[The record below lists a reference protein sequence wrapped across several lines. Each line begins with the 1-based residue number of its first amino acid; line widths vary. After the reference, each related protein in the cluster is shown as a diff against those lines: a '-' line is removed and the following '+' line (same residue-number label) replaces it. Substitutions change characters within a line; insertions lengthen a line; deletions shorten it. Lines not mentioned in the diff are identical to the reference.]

1 MNELTLKE
9 RLINLINGM
18 TEDQLKDILNLI
30 ENRQAELRKYIR
42 EECLFATDYTIQDKT
57 YKDFIKNISA
67 GGVYIKT
74 QQPHLIGQD
83 ISINFALPDYS
94 ESVKIS
100 GKIVRIDSE
109 GIAVRSL
116 INLEL
121 IQKSLKSNL

>member
-18 TEDQLKDILNLI
+18 TEDQLKDLLNLI
-30 ENRQAELRKYIR
+30 EHRQAGLRKYIR
-42 EECLFATDYTIQDKT
+42 EECSFATDYTIQDKT

-83 ISINFALPDYS
+83 ISINFALPDYP
-94 ESVKIS
+94 ESVRIS
-100 GKIVRIDSE
+100 GKIVRIDPE

-116 INLEL
+116 INLEM
-121 IQKSLKSNL
+121 IRKNLKSNL